1 MKMDVIGLDRL
12 LAALTIGG
20 VTAAKATVSALY
32 REGQI
37 VFAESQEEVPV
48 DTGSLRASGHILP
61 PVLFGNEAYVEI
73 VYGGPAAPYAFFV
86 HENLEAYHVPP
97 TKAKFLEG
105 PASRRTRALGNR
117 IISEVEGILR
127 DKGWT

>member
-1 MKMDVIGLDRL
+1 MKMDVIGVDRL

-20 VTAAKATVSALY
+20 VHAAKATVSALY

-48 DTGSLRASGHILP
+48 DTGSLRASGHIIP
-61 PVLFGNEAYVEI
+61 PVLFGDEAYVEI

-86 HENLEAYHVPP
+86 HENLEAYHESP
-97 TKAKFLEG
+97 TKAKYLEG
-105 PASRRTRALGNR
+105 PANRRVEALGNR
-117 IISEVEGILR
+117 IISEVEGIMR

>member
-12 LAALTIGG
+12 LGALTVGG
-20 VTAAKATVSALY
+20 IHAAKATVAALY

-48 DTGSLRASGHILP
+48 DTGSLRASGHIIP
-61 PVLFGNEAYVEI
+61 PVVVGDEAYVEI

-86 HENLEAYHVPP
+86 HENLEAYHVSP
-97 TKAKFLEG
+97 TKAKYLEG
-105 PASRRTRALGNR
+105 PANRRVEALGNR
-117 IISEVEGILR
+117 IILEVEGILR